1 MSNNQI
7 HEFYGFHQF
16 SLFHPI
22 NSISYQWR
30 ISPTFPTLGEY
41 LPDEGGEV
49 MRSVCWGQ
57 TVDSGATGA
66 SNLVMQP
73 LGPRGSFL
81 KHEVQDSDNLK
92 TWYKKHGKLTWKVLC
107 PHQMLHL
114 QKKCICSVGFEY
126 SAFILLCWIFFT
138 ALHWVVDPLVPRLIS
153 RLLNL
158 VFSTPHCTASSTLQ
172 QCNKRVFQEIFA
184 RDAQYF
190 LRCSA
195 PVNLRL
201 YGVLHQNS
209 HS

>member
-1 MSNNQI
+1 MLTFLEVGFGGNLVQGFRVYAWRAVPSFPQIALWCPSLAFWPQPFPFWFSAPFPNQI

-41 LPDEGGEV
+41 LPDECGEV
-49 MRSVCWGQ
+49 MRIVCWGQ

-81 KHEVQDSDNLK
+81 KHEVQDSENLK
-92 TWYKKHGKLTWKVLC
+92 NWHKKHGKLTWKVLC

-114 QKKCICSVGFEY
+114 
-126 SAFILLCWIFFT
+126 
-138 ALHWVVDPLVPRLIS
+138 
-153 RLLNL
+153 
-158 VFSTPHCTASSTLQ
+158 
-172 QCNKRVFQEIFA
+172 
-184 RDAQYF
+184 
-190 LRCSA
+190 
-195 PVNLRL
+195 
-201 YGVLHQNS
+201 
-209 HS
+209 